1 MNFQSLDSE
10 SNKDTPIPKREDV
23 HKPKTKT
30 AQLENNRP
38 DSIQNERLNS
48 MANGNANSPDLAQ
61 RKSNSNQS
69 LESGSLQKKEN
80 NTGLA
85 DHLKSGVENLS
96 GISLDDVNVHYNSDQ
111 PAQLNAHAF
120 AQGTDIHVAPGQEKH
135 VPHEAWHVV
144 QQKQGRVKPT
154 AQLESKVNINDD
166 AGLEKEADVMGQK
179 ALNIGENNSEI
190 NSPAVST
197 GSTAQ
202 MSRVTQRNLV
212 DEAADLSSVTEESE
226 LSNSY
231 ELNPLQ
237 DDEGEDKSVP
247 FLGGVINLK
256 GDPTKGECEFEYEH
270 SLFQM
275 SGSRTANEETGGFD
289 YEGKGGPLPLTQ
301 EAKGKV
307 PIAPI
312 PLGIPG
318 LFAEVSI
325 TAEASASIVGNA
337 GIRFKQ
343 DANKKF
349 IPGSL
354 DFVAAS
360 VEANLEAKCGIEG
373 GVTAGVPGLAGVSV
387 GGYGEFGA
395 ELKGYLEIANNDDP
409 NDPAGH
415 WQMGATIE
423 GEAKGE
429 AGVFAA
435 ANALIWSINKKI
447 PLAEGVFGKFEG
459 KVENQPLSLAGLKE
473 IAMIH
478 KHCKFERNSS
488 EKAKQEEK
496 SASEAP
502 KDPPTEEPKK
512 RSIFNRIFSR

>member
-1 MNFQSLDSE
+1 MNFQSLGSE

-23 HKPKTKT
+23 HKHKTKT

-69 LESGSLQKKEN
+69 LESGSFQKKEN

-190 NSPAVST
+190 NSPVVST

-202 MSRVTQRNLV
+202 MSSVTQRNLV
-212 DEAADLSSVTEESE
+212 DEVADITSVTKESE

-237 DDEGEDKSVP
+237 DDKGEDKPVP
-247 FLGGVINLK
+247 FLGGVIKLK

-275 SGSRTANEETGGFD
+275 SGSRKANEATGGFD
-289 YEGKGGPLPLTQ
+289 YEGKGGPLPLKQ

-325 TAEASASIVGNA
+325 TAEASASVVGNA

-354 DFVAAS
+354 DFIAAS
-360 VEANLEAKCGIEG
+360 VEAKLEAKCGIEG

-387 GGYGEFGA
+387 GGYGELGA

-435 ANALIWSINKKI
+435 ANALIWSIKKKI

-478 KHCKFERNSS
+478 KHCEFKRNSS

-496 SASEAP
+496 AATEAP
-502 KDPPTEEPKK
+502 KDPTEEPKK

>member
-1 MNFQSLDSE
+1 
-10 SNKDTPIPKREDV
+10 
-23 HKPKTKT
+23 
-30 AQLENNRP
+30 
-38 DSIQNERLNS
+38 

-69 LESGSLQKKEN
+69 LESGLLQKKEN

-247 FLGGVINLK
+247 FLGGVIKLK

-360 VEANLEAKCGIEG
+360 VEANLEAKCGIEE
-373 GVTAGVPGLAGVSV
+373 GLPQACLVWLVYLSEGMVSL
-387 GGYGEFGA
+387 
-395 ELKGYLEIANNDDP
+395 ELNSKGIWKLQIMMIPMILQDI
-409 NDPAGH
+409 GR
-415 WQMGATIE
+415 W
-423 GEAKGE
+423 
-429 AGVFAA
+429 
-435 ANALIWSINKKI
+435 ALR
-447 PLAEGVFGKFEG
+447 
-459 KVENQPLSLAGLKE
+459 LKE
-473 IAMIH
+473 
-478 KHCKFERNSS
+478 KPR
-488 EKAKQEEK
+488 EKLVCLQQPMH
-496 SASEAP
+496 SFGRLIR
-502 KDPPTEEPKK
+502 
-512 RSIFNRIFSR
+512 RSLLQKECLANLKARWKISLYRWQG